1 MRMHSVFGIAGAVLI
16 ALLAACTRTPRPSG
30 PVSPSPP
37 PWAIT
42 TPTTPSTPT
51 SPVPSSPTI
60 QVPSA
65 PLPPQVPVIST
76 PSYPSSSLP
85 PPPPRPVKVEENTY
99 LRMASWAEIDGWYTG
114 EQDFLGV
121 FQAFRSSCGTL
132 GKQARWSNV
141 CTAAERIF
149 IGSHADARSFFEKY
163 FTPYQVRNKDGS
175 VEGLLT
181 GYYTP
186 ELRGSRV
193 QTSRYNYPLYGAP
206 HDLLVLDLA
215 AVYPNLPKN
224 MRGRL
229 DGKKVVPYW
238 SRAQIEGAG
247 KPLRGQELFW
257 VDNPVELFYLQIQ
270 GSGRIAMDNGER
282 VMVGYAERNG
292 HPFRSISTALLKAG
306 AMSRDQ
312 MSMQNIRTWVMA
324 DPARRLSILNENPCF
339 IFFRELPKQFQT
351 PPGALGVPL
360 TPRRSLA
367 VDKSVIPLGA
377 PVFVSTTWPNNATPL
392 KRAMLAQDV
401 GVAITGGVRG
411 DFFWGVGDEAGQLA
425 GRTKQ
430 KCRFWTL
437 LPR

>member
-1 MRMHSVFGIAGAVLI
+1 
-16 ALLAACTRTPRPSG
+16 
-30 PVSPSPP
+30 
-37 PWAIT
+37 
-42 TPTTPSTPT
+42 
-51 SPVPSSPTI
+51 
-60 QVPSA
+60 
-65 PLPPQVPVIST
+65 
-76 PSYPSSSLP
+76 
-85 PPPPRPVKVEENTY
+85 
-99 LRMASWAEIDGWYTG
+99 MASWAEIDGWYTD
-114 EQDFLGV
+114 DFSEAFQV
-121 FQAFRSSCGTL
+121 FRNSCGTL

-141 CTAAERIF
+141 CTAAERTF
-149 IGSHADARSFFEKY
+149 VGSSADARSFFERY
-163 FTPYQVRNKDGS
+163 FTPYQVRNRDGS
-175 VEGLLT
+175 VDGVLT

-186 ELRGSRV
+186 ELRGSRS
-193 QTSRYNYPLYGAP
+193 QTAHYRYPLYRAP
-206 HDLLVLDLA
+206 DDLLVLDFGGL
-215 AVYPNLPKN
+215 YPNLPKN

-238 SRAQIEGAG
+238 SRAQIESAR

-312 MSMQNIRTWVMA
+312 MSMQNIRAWVMA
-324 DPARRLSILNENPCF
+324 DPARRLAVLNENPCF

-351 PPGALGVPL
+351 PPGALGIPL

-377 PVFVSTTWPNNATPL
+377 PVFVSTTWPNNSMPL
-392 KRAMLAQDV
+392 KRMMLAQDE
-401 GVAITGGVRG
+401 GTAIRGGVRG
-411 DFFWGVGDEAGQLA
+411 DFFWGVGAEAGQLA